1 MAKSGL
7 VPDPRVT
14 VFPPAEITSID
25 AEHEVDPREV
35 GLYPEDIEAIW
46 GAVVRHYQTGL
57 HPALALCIRYQGR
70 VILRRALGHLRGN
83 EPPGAGAGPLEPLR
97 HDALF
102 NVYSSTKA
110 ITAMVIHLLD
120 QRRLLHLD
128 DPVADYI
135 PAFARHGKEDIT
147 IRQLLTHRAG
157 IPALPGDRFELS
169 MLQRPG
175 EVIELLCDARP
186 LSVPGRRLAYH
197 ALTGGFLLG
206 EIVERVTGRPLRR
219 FLDEEIAAP
228 WKLGTFNYGVPPER
242 AGEVARNALTGPQL
256 PPIAWMFQRSIGVD
270 PATAVAYANDPIFL
284 TSVVPAG
291 NLITTSDGGCR
302 FFEGLRLGGT
312 LEGVQIFEPRTVR
325 RALAEQS
332 FLEMDSSLG
341 LPVRYSM
348 GFMLGGDVFSVY
360 GPRTTRAFGHV
371 GFSNVLLWADPDRE
385 LSAAYLNTGKP
396 FATLDQLA
404 WLAVPRAIAQRL
416 DARRGR

>member
-1 MAKSGL
+1 MARSGI
-7 VPDPRVT
+7 VPDPRVQ
-14 VFPPAEITSID
+14 VFPPEEVTSID
-25 AEHEVDPREV
+25 EEHEVAPREV
-35 GLYPEDIEAIW
+35 GLEREDIEAIW
-46 GAVVRHYQTGL
+46 GAVIRHYRTGL
-57 HPALALCIRYQGR
+57 HPALALCVRYRGR

-83 EPPGAGAGPLEPLR
+83 MPETTDDAFLKAGHG
-97 HDALF
+97 ALF
-102 NVYSSTKA
+102 NLYSGTKA

-120 QRRLLHLD
+120 QRRLIHLD

-135 PAFARHGKEDIT
+135 PEFARHGKEDIT

-157 IPALPGDRFELS
+157 IPALPGEHFELS
-169 MLQRPG
+169 MLQRPR

-206 EIVERVTGRPLRR
+206 EITERVTGRSLRA
-219 FLDEEIAAP
+219 FLKEEIGDP
-228 WKLGTFNYGVPPER
+228 WSLGVFNYGVPPEVVP
-242 AGEVARNALTGPQL
+242 EVARNALTGPQL
-256 PPIAWMFQRSIGVD
+256 PPISWMFQRSIGVD

-284 TSVVPAG
+284 TSVVPSG
-291 NLITTSDGGCR
+291 NLITTPDGACR
-302 FFEGLRLGGT
+302 FFEGLLRGGT
-312 LEGVQIFEPRTVR
+312 LDGVQVFEPRTVR

-360 GPRTTRAFGHV
+360 GPRTPRAFGHV

-404 WLAVPRAIAQRL
+404 WLAVPRTLVQRI
-416 DARRGR
+416 DARRR